1 MLKKY
6 KCLLGNDFRT
16 HANIGCIGIR
26 AKISKENNKFDKS
39 YSLQI
44 IPIQITRLRNDIFL
58 RVHTHQR
65 SIFSSSGKLKIYKQ
79 IRINKH
85 ILTYSN
91 IICIQENPSKHT
103 HNRQQN
109 LKRSIQINIKSSSYH
124 NYTYEIMK

>member
-1 MLKKY
+1 M
-6 KCLLGNDFRT
+6 
-16 HANIGCIGIR
+16 
-26 AKISKENNKFDKS
+26 ISGHMHRHTSEIPKENNKFDKS

-44 IPIQITRLRNDIFL
+44 FPIQITRLRNDIFL

-65 SIFSSSGKLKIYKQ
+65 SNFSSSGKMKISKQ